1 VLVEVKKT
9 KTKMGLK
16 TVSDFQ
22 EKVEIYGH
30 FFSISLILPAF
41 LSLGGFT
48 EEALQF
54 CQTQGIATA
63 HRIEVF

>member
-1 VLVEVKKT
+1 MKKLH
-9 KTKMGLK
+9 G
-16 TVSDFQ
+16 Q
-22 EKVEIYGH
+22 I
-30 FFSISLILPAF
+30 FSTPLILPAF

-63 HRIEVF
+63 CRIEVF